1 MTQQNPTALL
11 TDMLSQS
18 MVVMSK
24 PSVNTFERFE
34 KRGGMQQALIYVAVG
49 AVIVGL
55 FSLSGGLLGLL
66 GGIIGTLLGFLAF
79 VYVTHAVGQ
88 SQGGTGTLDEVAY
101 TFSLFWVPLSIVGGL
116 LILVVSLLGFLT
128 FGLGF
133 LLLPLVGLVVIALN
147 IYFGY
152 LAVQSSM
159 NLYNGGSKVW
169 ITLVAAAV
177 ASWLVSSIIT
187 RVLHG

>member
-18 MVVMSK
+18 MVVLSK

-55 FSLSGGLLGLL
+55 FSLFGGLLAFL
-66 GGIIGTLLGFLAF
+66 GGIISTLLGFLAF

-88 SQGGTGTLDEVAY
+88 GQGGTGTLDEVAY
-101 TFSLFWVPLSIVGGL
+101 TFALFWVPLSIVGGVL
-116 LILVVSLLGFLT
+116 VLVVGLLGFLT

-169 ITLVAAAV
+169 ITLIAAAV

-187 RVLHG
+187 RIL

>member
-55 FSLSGGLLGLL
+55 FSLFGGLLAFL
-66 GGIIGTLLGFLAF
+66 GGIIGTLLGFLVF

-169 ITLVAAAV
+169 ITLIAAAL

>member
-18 MVVMSK
+18 MVVLSK

-55 FSLSGGLLGLL
+55 FSLFGGLLAFL
-66 GGIIGTLLGFLAF
+66 GGIIGTLLGFLVF

-169 ITLVAAAV
+169 ITLIAAAL

>member
-11 TDMLSQS
+11 TDMFSQS
-18 MVVMSK
+18 MVVLSK

-55 FSLSGGLLGLL
+55 FSLFGGLLAFL
-66 GGIIGTLLGFLAF
+66 GGIIGTLLGFLVF

-169 ITLVAAAV
+169 ITLIAAAL